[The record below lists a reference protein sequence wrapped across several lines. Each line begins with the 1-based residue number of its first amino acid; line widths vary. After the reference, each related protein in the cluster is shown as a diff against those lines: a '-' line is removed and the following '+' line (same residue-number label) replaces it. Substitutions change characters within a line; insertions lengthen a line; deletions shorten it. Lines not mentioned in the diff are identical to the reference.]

1 MTNEI
6 KEYDGLRI
14 QLLSF
19 DKPTQETDRYYFL
32 EMSTLQATTLIQD
45 DRKIVN
51 IKITAYNDQNEY
63 LNELK
68 LKTIKTIADF
78 NRFFKENSDYYI
90 HDCDLEL
97 EDNLVISSHDDGE
110 VSIQIT
116 RTNSDFRI
124 IQDIF
129 KQYYIDP
136 DLISKLKENIGHY
149 IEIDNNNQI
158 IGNYQTF
165 DEYIENKK

>member
-45 DRKIVN
+45 DRKIAD

-116 RTNSDFRI
+116 RTNSDFKI

>member
-63 LNELK
+63 LNKLK

-116 RTNSDFRI
+116 RTNSDFKI

>member
-116 RTNSDFRI
+116 RTNSDFKI

>member
-63 LNELK
+63 LNKLK